1 MQTSLSDREQQLLQH
16 YEQQL
21 TLDASRLRA
30 IQEGFCQELE
40 DGLKAE
46 LDSSLALLPMLD
58 ILPDGELCRPAAA
71 PAAACPHHACHSSAG
86 HEKGTFWSINLGG
99 SMLRIA
105 LCTFGPGRHQ
115 LVRLSVW
122 VCVPSLPPLT
132 LQ

>member
-1 MQTSLSDREQQLLQH
+1 MQTSLSEREQQLLQH

-21 TLDASRLRA
+21 TLDANQLKA

-58 ILPDGELCRPAAA
+58 ILPDGELSLCRPAASSGT
-71 PAAACPHHACHSSAG
+71 ACPHHACHSPAG

-115 LVRLSVW
+115 LVGLSRW
-122 VCVPSLPPLT
+122 MCCHCLP
-132 LQ
+132 

>member
-1 MQTSLSDREQQLLQH
+1 MQTSLTEKEQQLLQH
-16 YEQQL
+16 YEHQL
-21 TLDASRLRA
+21 TLDASQLKA

-58 ILPDGELCRPAAA
+58 ILPDGELSLCRPAAC
-71 PAAACPHHACHSSAG
+71 PGTACPHHACHSPAG

-115 LVRLSVW
+115 LVGLSRRM
-122 VCVPSLPPLT
+122 CCHCLP
-132 LQ
+132 